1 MTTTPQT
8 PAKKATK
15 AVKEKVLT
23 KPEDDKDAGYEILLD
38 EKAKKI
44 SPKSESHV
52 YYKLGLHQKEKTLH
66 LRITKNET
74 GGLHSKDWISVS
86 ELLAILDEYPDS
98 PFKSLVLSGLFKGGS
113 ANNAGFLAAILRS
126 PAIAL
131 LVRAE
136 KSVFNHQLAPEYS
149 ERKAKLLSLSN
160 R

>member
-1 MTTTPQT
+1 MTTTPQA

-15 AVKEKVLT
+15 VIKEKVL

-52 YYKLGLHQKEKTLH
+52 YYKLGLHQKNKTLH

-86 ELLAILDEYPDS
+86 ELLVILDEYPDS

-149 ERKAKLLSLSN
+149 ERKAALLNLSKP
-160 R
+160 

>member
-15 AVKEKVLT
+15 PVKEIVL

-52 YYKLGLHQKEKTLH
+52 YYKLGLHQKDKTLH

-86 ELLAILDEYPDS
+86 ELLVILDEYPDS

-149 ERKAKLLSLSN
+149 ERKATLLKLSN